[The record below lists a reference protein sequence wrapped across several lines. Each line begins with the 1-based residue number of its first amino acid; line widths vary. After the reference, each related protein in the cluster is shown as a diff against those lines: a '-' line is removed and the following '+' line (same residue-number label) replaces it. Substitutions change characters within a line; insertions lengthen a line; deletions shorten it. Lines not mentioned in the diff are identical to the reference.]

1 MKRENNVATNKV
13 VWPWRQCTERTKDV
27 VWKKALLQ
35 SLVAAAVGTLMF
47 YLEHLLIA
55 AIIWS
60 IAGVLIISGTLIKP
74 VYQKIEAFGR
84 KLGRVVAIL
93 LTWLLL
99 VPFYYLFF
107 FPMALLHKGKT
118 QKIFSSPN
126 PEASNSYW
134 IARSVESDIEN
145 YKRQY

>member
-1 MKRENNVATNKV
+1 LALA
-13 VWPWRQCTERTKDV
+13 PSTEPKKDV

-47 YLEHLLIA
+47 YLGHSVIA
-55 AIIWS
+55 VIIWT
-60 IAGVLIISGTLIKP
+60 IAGVLIVSGTLIKP
-74 VYQKIEAFGR
+74 VYRKIEAFGQR
-84 KLGRVVAIL
+84 LGRIVAIL

-99 VPFYYLFF
+99 CPFYYLFF
-107 FPMALLHKGKT
+107 FPMALLHKGKS

-126 PEASNSYW
+126 PETSNSYW

-145 YKRQY
+145 YTRQY